1 MVNLIDNYK
10 KRITNNMDGIIDTL
24 KTTGAGVSG
33 WWLSIS
39 GWLPEIVS
47 LGVGV
52 ATLLYLV
59 IKIYKELK

>member
-1 MVNLIDNYK
+1 
-10 KRITNNMDGIIDTL
+10 MDGIIDTL

-33 WWLSIS
+33 WGLSIS

-52 ATLLYLV
+52 ATLVYLV